1 MTGSERDRPG
11 RVNPFIRCD
20 LIEGILEDWKLAE
33 ESMGRETRVDE
44 KDKEFIRRLFA
55 PHEYVSLLSLSL
67 SPRGKHPLSS
77 RQRSPRSDPPRCI
90 TWLPVPLEKVKVRGL
105 VFVSFPVSPPRAAPP
120 KLFASFSQPFLAFF
134 FSIFFSRSRDDGVHP
149 SRLDPPRFAGQ
160 DKSFVLNRT
169 PASRVAI
176 RIYSDYLLIREEGI
190 DEEMGMIILEISFRH
205 IGNGRHRSR
214 FSPDG
219 ELKSLYPTTVS
230 NQ

>member
-1 MTGSERDRPG
+1 
-11 RVNPFIRCD
+11 
-20 LIEGILEDWKLAE
+20 
-33 ESMGRETRVDE
+33 MGRETRVDE

-120 KLFASFSQPFLAFF
+120 KLFATFSQSFLAFF
-134 FSIFFSRSRDDGVHP
+134 FSIFFPRSRDDGVHP
-149 SRLDPPRFAGQ
+149 SLLRSSQGLDPPRFAGQ
-160 DKSFVLNRT
+160 DKSFVLNRM

-176 RIYSDYLLIREEGI
+176 
-190 DEEMGMIILEISFRH
+190 
-205 IGNGRHRSR
+205 
-214 FSPDG
+214 
-219 ELKSLYPTTVS
+219 
-230 NQ
+230 

>member
-1 MTGSERDRPG
+1 MRSYRRYFGRLETGGGGKNRWAERQGWTRKIKNLYDAYSLHTSTF
-11 RVNPFIRCD
+11 PF
-20 LIEGILEDWKLAE
+20 
-33 ESMGRETRVDE
+33 
-44 KDKEFIRRLFA
+44 
-55 PHEYVSLLSLSL
+55 SLSL

-120 KLFASFSQPFLAFF
+120 KLFATFSQSFLAFF
-134 FSIFFSRSRDDGVHP
+134 FSIFFPRSRDDGVHP

-190 DEEMGMIILEISFRH
+190 DGEMGMIILEISFRH
-205 IGNGRHRSR
+205 IGNIGNGRHRSR